1 MDGLSV
7 FGDRVVLIILQVLL
21 RRKEAA
27 RGYHDRPLSARALG
41 ER

>member
-21 RRKEAA
+21 RRKEATG
-27 RGYHDRPLSARALG
+27 GYHDRPLSARALG